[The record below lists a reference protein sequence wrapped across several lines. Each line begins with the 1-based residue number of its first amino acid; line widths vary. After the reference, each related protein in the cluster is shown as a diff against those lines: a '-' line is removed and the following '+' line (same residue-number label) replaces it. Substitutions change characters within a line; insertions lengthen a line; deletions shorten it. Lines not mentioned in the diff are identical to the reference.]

1 MSNTEQDV
9 SMKIPIIDIF
19 AGPGGLGE
27 GFSSY
32 KAKGESVFKI
42 ALSIEKEFFAH
53 QTLQL
58 RSFYRQFSEGQ
69 IPADYYLH
77 LRGKISKDELFSR
90 HPKEAEAAESE
101 AWKATLGDTPAVT
114 VDERIKQALDGKKE
128 WVLIGGPPCQAY
140 SLAGRSRMAQ
150 DKKKHLKDI
159 KHFLYEEYLRIIEEH
174 QPALFV
180 MENVK
185 GLLSAVIPDETGSMF
200 EKILKDLQGPGYK
213 IYSLSTKA
221 EEFSEDGSPK
231 YKSSSDFLIKSE
243 KYGIPQSR
251 HRVILLGI
259 RSDLNV
265 QPSGILASSKK
276 SVSVRRAISDLP
288 KLRSRISSRDA
299 ADTFEAWGK
308 LLREFPVSNEIDK
321 NLRSLINRK
330 LGKLSH
336 ENTGDAFIPFSNKK
350 ITRNPLRKWY
360 FDPCLSGA
368 CNHESR
374 SHMSSDLHRYFFAAC
389 YAALNKR
396 SPSLNDFPKNLYP
409 KHENV
414 SNNDGTIIFADRF
427 RVQVSNR
434 PSTTIVSHISKDGHY
449 YIHYDPTQARSL
461 TVREAARLQ
470 TFPDNYFFE
479 GQRTS
484 QYQQVG
490 NAVPPLLANKIAAI
504 AYSTIAKTKSTTRAG
519 QSKRLVSQ
527 R

>member
-1 MSNTEQDV
+1 
-9 SMKIPIIDIF
+9 MKIPIIDIF

-32 KAKGESVFKI
+32 KAGGESVFKI
-42 ALSIEKEFFAH
+42 ALSIEKEYFAH

-58 RSFYRQFSEGQ
+58 RSFYRQFPEGQ
-69 IPADYYLH
+69 IPVDYYLH
-77 LRGKISKDELFSR
+77 LKGKISKDELFLR
-90 HPKEAEAAESE
+90 HPKEAEAAENE
-101 AWKATLGDTPAVT
+101 AWKATLGDTPAGT
-114 VDERIKQALDGKKE
+114 VDDRISEALDGKGE

-150 DKKKHLKDI
+150 EQKKHLKDI

-185 GLLSAVIPDETGSMF
+185 GLLSAVVPDETGSMF
-200 EKILKDLQGPGYK
+200 EKILKDLQRPGYK
-213 IYSLSTKA
+213 IYSLSTKP
-221 EEFSEDGSPK
+221 EKYLEDGSPK
-231 YKSSSDFLIKSE
+231 YKSSADFLIKSE
-243 KYGIPQSR
+243 RYGIPQSR

-259 RSDLNV
+259 RSDLDV
-265 QPSGILASSKK
+265 QPSKILAGSKK
-276 SVSVRRAISDLP
+276 GVSVRRAISDLP
-288 KLRSRISSRDA
+288 KLRSRISARDTT
-299 ADTFEAWGK
+299 DTFETWSTILK
-308 LLREFPVSNEIDK
+308 EFPVSNELDEK
-321 NLRSLINRK
+321 LCSLINGK
-330 LGKLSH
+330 LGKLIH
-336 ENTGDAFIPFSNKK
+336 DDTGAEFLSFSNKK
-350 ITRNPLRKWY
+350 IDRNPLKKWY
-360 FDPCLSGA
+360 FDPRLSGA
-368 CNHESR
+368 CNHASR

-389 YAALNKR
+389 YAALNKK
-396 SPSLNDFPKNLYP
+396 SPSLNEFPKNLYP
-409 KHENV
+409 KHDNV

-434 PSTTIVSHISKDGHY
+434 PSTTVVSHISKDGHY

-490 NAVPPLLANKIAAI
+490 NAVPPLLAKKIAAI
-504 AYSTIAKTKSTTRAG
+504 AHLTL
-519 QSKRLVSQ
+519 SKIKVKRNLACTAH
-527 R
+527 